1 MTCLKRLLQRYDPL
15 KPKKILIVASADS
28 PLLRARALFPE
39 YAGHQIVWFSES
51 VQAPECNAKTYHARK
66 HRRLGFVW
74 RLWSMLLFWLA
85 LMKER
90 PDIVHVHWAIF
101 PALLLKKR
109 WSNLIVSPMGSDI
122 FINGYMGLRTIISR
136 KVIHKATIIT
146 SKSEFMDQRINELM
160 RQKTLI
166 KRITWG
172 IAPDIFR
179 VDENRLDARKR
190 LNLDIDSLVF
200 FSPRANRPLYR
211 IDQII
216 KAFADYL
223 QKGGEGYLLVA
234 EMYGSAETRAH
245 LNSQIKSSRIRERVK
260 FLGSLSTHQMHACYA
275 AADAVVSYA
284 STDGM
289 PQTLYEAMAAGCFP
303 VFTDLP
309 QYRSLLE
316 HGVNSFLCGD
326 AANRR
331 LSDGMAYA
339 ARAVAAGWDPTPN
352 RELVARIASRD
363 KEVSRMNRIYDL
375 I

>member
-1 MTCLKRLLQRYDPL
+1 MSFKIERKTQ
-15 KPKKILIVASADS
+15 KKILIVACADS
-28 PLLRARALFPE
+28 PLLRNRATFPE
-39 YAGHQIVWFSES
+39 SAGHQIVWFSES
-51 VQAPECNAKTYHARK
+51 FRAPECNAKTYHARK

-122 FINGYMGLRTIISR
+122 FINGFWGLRTIISR
-136 KVIHKATIIT
+136 EVLNRATIIT
-146 SKSEFMDQRINELM
+146 SKSEAMDQRINELM
-160 RQKTLI
+160 RKKPLI

-172 IAPDIFR
+172 
-179 VDENRLDARKR
+179 VDSDFFKAKENQFPARQR
-190 LNLDIDSLVF
+190 LNLKMDSRVF
-200 FSPRANRPLYR
+200 FSPRANNALYR

-216 KAFADYL
+216 NAFGDYL
-223 QKGGEGYLLVA
+223 QKGGDGYLLVA
-234 EMYGSAETRAH
+234 EMYGTAETRAH
-245 LNSQIKSSRIRERVK
+245 LNSQIKSSRIRERVR
-260 FLGSLSTHQMHACYA
+260 FLGSLNSHQMRECYA
-275 AADAVVSYA
+275 AADVVVSYA

-316 HGVNSFLCGD
+316 HGVNSFLCSD
-326 AANRR
+326 AVNRTLIDG
-331 LSDGMAYA
+331 LSHAD
-339 ARAVAAGWDPTPN
+339 RAVEEGWDPTPN
-352 RELVARIASRD
+352 RELVRRIASRD